1 MPELK
6 TYSSKHPR
14 RLKVLLDGSIVFFSM
29 FSFPFGNELFP
40 LDISKAF
47 LLAASFGVLGF
58 FYALLYGR
66 GKEKTVLILSVLF
79 IALGMAG
86 RFLLEFGEVSN
97 TMNFTLL
104 NIVSFLLVMPLYI
117 LLCYRVS
124 QKNLLAH

>member
-1 MPELK
+1 
-6 TYSSKHPR
+6 
-14 RLKVLLDGSIVFFSM
+14 M

-40 LDISKAF
+40 LDISNAF
-47 LLAASFGVLGF
+47 LLATSFGVLGF

-79 IALGMAG
+79 IALGMTG

-124 QKNLLAH
+124 QKNLLAD